1 MSEGDDPIAAK
12 TKVEAAVGV
21 LKALKAPKEQCNER
35 SGLTL
40 LALLDLQPK
49 AKWSRATDP
58 RRGVTEMMDW
68 MSAEYGKRYAPNTRE
83 TIRRFTLHQF
93 VQMGLVLLNS
103 DDPSRPTNSQ
113 KNVYQI
119 EPSALALLRTFGTND
134 WQENLNEYLDSIQGK
149 NRLREAAR
157 KMAQIP
163 IMLPDG
169 QTLQLTAGGQNVLI
183 KEIIEQFAPR
193 YTPGGHVIYVGDAGE
208 KHLLN
213 DDQYLTK
220 LGVVIERHGK
230 MPDVVIHY
238 KDRNWLV
245 LIEAVTSHGPVNML
259 RHTQLKD
266 LFSGSKA
273 GLVFVTA
280 FLDRQAM
287 REYLPDIAWETEV
300 WVADAPNH
308 LIHFNGER
316 FLGPYD
322 K

>member
-1 MSEGDDPIAAK
+1 MATPHRSTDDQAPF
-12 TKVEAAVGV
+12 EAASVPPSREKV
-21 LKALKAPKEQCNER
+21 PRPSRLNR
-35 SGLTL
+35 GLGL
-40 LALLDLQPK
+40 LLI
-49 AKWSRATDP
+49 SR
-58 RRGVTEMMDW
+58 
-68 MSAEYGKRYAPNTRE
+68 MSAAYSVACGVFPPGLFHSPRTSM
-83 TIRRFTLHQF
+83 RFTLHQF
-93 VQMGLVLLNS
+93 VQMGLVLLNP
-103 DDPSRPTNSQ
+103 DDPSRPTNSP

-119 EPSALALLRTFGTND
+119 EPSALALLRTFGTDD
-134 WQENLNEYLDSIQGK
+134 WQKNLNEYLDSIQGK

-157 KMAQIP
+157 IMAQIP
-163 IMLPDG
+163 VTLPDG
-169 QTLQLTAGGQNVLI
+169 QTLQLSAGGQNVLI

-193 YTPGGHVIYVGDAGE
+193 FTPGGHVIYVGDAGE

-213 DDQYLTK
+213 DKEYLKK
-220 LGVVIERHGK
+220 LGVEIDPHGK

-238 KDRNWLV
+238 KDRDWLV
-245 LIEAVTSHGPVNML
+245 LIVAVTSHGPVNKL

-300 WVADAPNH
+300 WVADAPSH

-316 FLGPYD
+316 FLGPYEG
-322 K
+322 